1 MAGTSR
7 HPTPPTPRRP
17 TPRWPPARARELPLP
32 EQERKPKAL
41 PFLRRAVRAAL
52 RHPPGARSA
61 SPRHLHP
68 RLPLTSALN
77 VGPRRR
83 PCRPQLTP
91 LRRQNGGYPDLRSCF
106 ESFENRVWPLYSVT
120 ILEYRRPCR
129 PQKPCLRHRMRTA
142 LAATL
147 WVCCVAQVLA
157 HETPSRPFQSTDH
170 SCARRALALRCNA
183 ACAQFCSAQASAR
196 KRAARGQAGGR
207 SPALRTEWWWR
218 GTLSVRVGGGRSGKP
233 ARGCWAAWG

>member
-91 LRRQNGGYPDLRSCF
+91 LRRQNGGYLDLRSCF
-106 ESFENRVWPLYSVT
+106 ESFENRVAVVFSYCT
-120 ILEYRRPCR
+120 I
-129 PQKPCLRHRMRTA
+129 A
-142 LAATL
+142 
-147 WVCCVAQVLA
+147 CVIA
-157 HETPSRPFQSTDH
+157 
-170 SCARRALALRCNA
+170 SCARHSPPPSGCAVSPRCSPMRRPPGPSKVPTTPAREGRSRCDAMPRARSFAARRQVHENALREDRPAGDPRPYALN
-183 ACAQFCSAQASAR
+183 
-196 KRAARGQAGGR
+196 RGGAE
-207 SPALRTEWWWR
+207 PCPC
-218 GTLSVRVGGGRSGKP
+218 V
-233 ARGCWAAWG
+233 